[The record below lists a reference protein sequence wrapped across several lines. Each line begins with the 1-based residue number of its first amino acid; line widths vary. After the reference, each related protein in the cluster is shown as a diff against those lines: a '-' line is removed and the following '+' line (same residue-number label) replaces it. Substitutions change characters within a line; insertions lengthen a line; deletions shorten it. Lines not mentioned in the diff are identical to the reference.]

1 MASRVRKEGG
11 RRRLRKNRHLPPR
24 EKAIQLALTVATWS
38 SVLALA
44 AVFGELLLGALPA
57 LSSISIID
65 FFTGTVWNP
74 SHPIYPLYGILP
86 LFVGTM
92 MVSFGARS
100 SPSPSDWDARSGW
113 PSSPAPG

>member
-1 MASRVRKEGG
+1 M
-11 RRRLRKNRHLPPR
+11 RKNRHLPPR